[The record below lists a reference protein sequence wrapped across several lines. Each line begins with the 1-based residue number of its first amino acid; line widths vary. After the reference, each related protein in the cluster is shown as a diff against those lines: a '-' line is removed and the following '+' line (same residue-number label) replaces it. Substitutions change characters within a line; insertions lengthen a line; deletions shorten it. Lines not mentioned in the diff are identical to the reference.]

1 MSPPYLVKSPR
12 LWLWPYLICGSSTS
26 DLHTHVICVGTGAD
40 RSHIESVPMPNTPLF
55 SKTTL
60 PRDLLSGLVVFL
72 VAVPL
77 CLGIAL
83 ASNAPLFSGLIA
95 GIVGGLVVGCLSH
108 SHTSVSGP
116 AAGLSAVVAAQL
128 VALGSFETFLFAV
141 IIAGLIQIGLG
152 LARAGSLSAFFP
164 SSVVKGLLAAIGV
177 ILILKQIPH
186 VLGHDTDPEGDFSF
200 SQPDHENTL
209 SEIYAML
216 GDLHPGATLIG
227 VLSVVILLVWDRIP
241 ALQKSRVPAP
251 LVVVILGVGI
261 SRWLLQSWGGDWLI
275 RESHLVQIPVS
286 GSLHEFAGLLRWPD
300 FSQWSNP
307 AVYSAGLMIA
317 IVASLETL
325 LNLEAIDKL
334 DPQQRS
340 SPSNRELLAQGVGN
354 VLVGLIGGI
363 PITSVIVRS
372 SVNIN
377 AGGQTKLATIVH
389 GLLLLVSVTFLSV
402 WLNWIP
408 LSCLAAILLVTGF
421 KLASPSLVRQMW
433 SEGKYQFMPFILTV
447 ISIVL
452 TDLLVGIGIGLA
464 ISLAFILRS
473 NLRRPLR
480 LIVEKHLGGMVM
492 HVELANQVSFLNRAA
507 LDEVFNSIPRGG
519 HILLNAEHTSYIDPD
534 ILSMIREFTQ
544 KIAPVR
550 GVQVSLLGFRDKYN
564 LRDEIQYVDYSTR
577 ELQGQ
582 LTSNQVLQILKEGN
596 NRFRSGQR
604 LTRDSERQRQ
614 ASAQGQHPLAVI
626 LSCIDSRTPSELIFD
641 LGLGDIF
648 SIRIAGNITS
658 QKVLGSMEYGCAVAG
673 AKLIVV
679 IGHTKC
685 GAVTAAVDLAG
696 SPMSAEQATGCQNLE
711 PIIHD
716 IQDAIDPPS
725 HPRRENWSDSE
736 KADYVNAVARR
747 NVSRVV
753 ERISQHSYTIQ
764 NLITAGRVA
773 VVGAM
778 YDVGTGHIDFF
789 LDLTDGS
796 QSAPAR

>member
-1 MSPPYLVKSPR
+1 
-12 LWLWPYLICGSSTS
+12 
-26 DLHTHVICVGTGAD
+26 
-40 RSHIESVPMPNTPLF
+40 MPNTKLL

-60 PRDLLSGLVVFL
+60 SRDLIAGLVVFL
-72 VAVPL
+72 VALPL
-77 CLGIAL
+77 SLGIAL
-83 ASNAPLFSGLIA
+83 ASNAPLFSGIIA
-95 GIVGGLVVGCLSH
+95 GIVGGVVVGCLSQSH
-108 SHTSVSGP
+108 SSVSGP

-128 VALGSFETFLFAV
+128 TTLGSFETFLLAV
-141 IIAGLIQIGLG
+141 MIAGLVQIGLG

-186 VLGHDTDPEGDFSF
+186 VLGHDTDPEGEMSF
-200 SQPDHENTL
+200 SQPDHQNTL
-209 SEIYAML
+209 SEIYAIL
-216 GDLHPGATLIG
+216 GDLHPGAALVG
-227 VLSVVILLVWDRIP
+227 LLSVAILLLWDRIP
-241 ALQKSRVPAP
+241 ALKKSRVPAP
-251 LVVVILGVGI
+251 LVVVLLGVGI
-261 SRWLLQSWGGDWLI
+261 SRLLLPSWGGRWLI
-275 RESHLVQIPVS
+275 GEPHLVQVPVS
-286 GSLHEFAGLLRWPD
+286 NSLQEFVGFLRWPD

-307 AVYSAGLMIA
+307 AVYSAGLLIA

-325 LNLEAIDKL
+325 LNLEAVDKL

-340 SPSNRELLAQGVGN
+340 SPANRELLAQGIGN

-389 GLLLLVSVTFLSV
+389 GLLLLVSVTLLSV

-433 SEGKYQFMPFILTV
+433 SEGKYQFIPFVLTV
-447 ISIVL
+447 ISIVF
-452 TDLLVGIGIGLA
+452 TDLLVGIGLGLA

-564 LRDEIQYVDYSTR
+564 LRNEIQYVDYSTR

-582 LTSNQVLQILKEGN
+582 LTSQQVLQILKEGN
-596 NRFRSGQR
+596 ERFRSGQR
-604 LTRDSERQRQ
+604 LTRDSERQR
-614 ASAQGQHPLAVI
+614 AAGAQGQHPLAVI

-648 SIRIAGNITS
+648 SIRIAGNVTS

-696 SPMSAEQATGCQNLE
+696 SAFSAEQATGCGHLE
-711 PIIHD
+711 PIIHE
-716 IQDAIDPPS
+716 IQEAIDPSSP
-725 HPRRENWSDSE
+725 PQKGNWTESE
-736 KADYVNAVARR
+736 KSDYVNAVARR
-747 NVSRVV
+747 NVSLAV
-753 ERISQHSYTIQ
+753 ERIQRESHTIQ
-764 NLITAGRVA
+764 KLIAEDRVA
-773 VVGAM
+773 IVGAM
-778 YDVGTGHIDFF
+778 YDVGTGQIDFF
-789 LDLTDGS
+789 GT
-796 QSAPAR
+796 

>member
-1 MSPPYLVKSPR
+1 
-12 LWLWPYLICGSSTS
+12 
-26 DLHTHVICVGTGAD
+26 
-40 RSHIESVPMPNTPLF
+40 MPHTPLF
-55 SKTTL
+55 TKSTL
-60 PRDLLSGLVVFL
+60 PRDLIAGSVVFL

-95 GIVGGLVVGCLSH
+95 GIVGGIVVGFLSR

-128 VALGSFETFLFAV
+128 IVLESFEAFLFAV
-141 IIAGLIQIGLG
+141 VLAGLVQIGLG

-186 VLGHDTDPEGDFSF
+186 VLGHDTDPEGEMSF

-216 GDLHPGATLIG
+216 GDLHPGAALIG
-227 VLSVVILLVWDRIP
+227 LLSVGILLAWDRIP
-241 ALQKSRVPAP
+241 ALKKSRIPAP
-251 LVVVILGVGI
+251 LVVVLLGVGL
-261 SRWLLQSWGGDWLI
+261 SRLLLQSWGGNWQI
-275 RESHLVQIPVS
+275 GESHLVQVPVA
-286 GSLHEFAGLLRWPD
+286 GSVQELVGFLRWPD

-307 AVYSAGLMIA
+307 AVYIAGLLLA
-317 IVASLETL
+317 VVASLETL
-325 LNLEAIDKL
+325 LNLEASDKL

-340 SPSNRELLAQGVGN
+340 SPANRELLAQGVGN
-354 VLVGLIGGI
+354 VLVGLLGGI

-372 SVNIN
+372 SVNVN
-377 AGGQTKLATIVH
+377 AGGQTRLATIVH
-389 GLLLLVSVTFLSV
+389 GVLLLVSVMWLPM

-408 LSCLAAILLVTGF
+408 LSSLAAILLVTGF
-421 KLASPSLVRQMW
+421 KLASPTLVQQMW
-433 SEGKYQFMPFILTV
+433 REGKYQFAPFILTV
-447 ISIVL
+447 ISIVF
-452 TDLLVGIGIGLA
+452 TDLLIGIGIGLA

-473 NLRRPLR
+473 NLQRPLR
-480 LIVEKHLGGMVM
+480 MIVEKHLGGMVM

-507 LDEVFNSIPRGG
+507 LDDVFNSIPRGG
-519 HILLNAEHTSYIDPD
+519 HILLNAEHTAYIDPD
-534 ILSMIREFTQ
+534 ILSMIREYTENT
-544 KIAPVR
+544 APVR

-564 LRDEIQYVDYSTR
+564 LRNEIQYVDYSTR

-582 LTSNQVLQILKEGN
+582 LTSQQVLQILKEGN
-596 NRFRSGQR
+596 ERFRSGQR
-604 LTRDSERQRQ
+604 LTRDSERQRK
-614 ASAQGQHPLAVI
+614 AGAEGQHPLAVI

-648 SIRIAGNITS
+648 SIRIAGNVTS

-696 SPMSAEQATGCQNLE
+696 SPLSAEQATGCGHLE
-711 PIIHD
+711 PIIRE
-716 IQDAIDPPS
+716 IQEAIDPVS
-725 HPRRENWSDSE
+725 SSLRDSWSELE
-736 KADYVNAVARR
+736 KTGYVNAIARR
-747 NVSRVV
+747 NVSLSV
-753 ERISQHSYTIQ
+753 ERIQQQSHTIQ
-764 NLITAGRVA
+764 KLVAEGRVE

-778 YDVGTGHIDFF
+778 YDVASGHIEFF
-789 LDLTDGS
+789 KPPT
-796 QSAPAR
+796 